1 MANIVLINASGIG
14 SRFGCKIPK
23 QFFNIGGTP
32 ILYYC
37 LNKFQTNDLVD
48 EIYIIA
54 QQEYFK
60 MIEDICKKFNINKFR
75 QCINGGNSANESR
88 YNGLKNIKCQAT
100 DLIIMHDAVRICIKD
115 STISKLIEMGKE
127 YGYGVC
133 GQTLNANIF
142 IPNVDDSVVD
152 DNIPSKN
159 IFLNAMPFICRYNIL
174 LEAFN
179 KGVNELDTTAGPMG
193 ILSKF
198 GGIKVFPKIEID
210 FIESFKITYRED
222 IDFIE
227 KIIKM
232 T

>member
-37 LNKFQTNDLVD
+37 LNKFQTSDLVD

-88 YNGLKNIKCQAT
+88 YNGLRNIKMSG
-100 DLIIMHDAVRICIKD
+100 D
-115 STISKLIEMGKE
+115 
-127 YGYGVC
+127 
-133 GQTLNANIF
+133 
-142 IPNVDDSVVD
+142 
-152 DNIPSKN
+152 
-159 IFLNAMPFICRYNIL
+159 
-174 LEAFN
+174 
-179 KGVNELDTTAGPMG
+179 
-193 ILSKF
+193 
-198 GGIKVFPKIEID
+198 
-210 FIESFKITYRED
+210 
-222 IDFIE
+222 
-227 KIIKM
+227 
-232 T
+232 